1 MSVQKR
7 SPENLM
13 EDSYH
18 HHHHHQQQQERHDC
32 YQKQQTLQQ
41 NEEQI
46 QDRVGDDDSDPTP
59 SSSSGDDKDDF
70 VLVKLSEIRKEVQCP
85 ICLGM
90 VHILFCTWSLGAWQS
105 MEFALETYLYFQ
117 SIDYSY
123 IEAVSLQPGI
133 IRKTRTVMECLHRFC
148 RECIDKS
155 IRLGNNECPACR
167 THCASRRSLRDDP
180 NYDILIAT
188 LYPDID
194 EYEEKELAFGD
205 EEKIRNKHIQDYIAQ
220 TVRRQSSALGSTHKN
235 RTTAKFVTSSTRTTD
250 QPNKRRGRRRNNES
264 TQSSEDDDHVNGT
277 GSSNGNGY
285 VNCNRVDGRSS
296 SSDDSS
302 IDLKPRKRRRWVRG
316 CSSQPSSASANANT
330 EFNENNGSEDV
341 TKESADPFKTPG
353 FVRLPEVLVWG
364 KGGTRSHSR
373 QRNLTAGNSMNSRIP
388 RSNPLFDLVD
398 NIHKLEEDNSEA

>member
-18 HHHHHQQQQERHDC
+18 HHQQQQERYDC

-59 SSSSGDDKDDF
+59 SSSSGDDKDEFLLFSLEEVSSYEDYAYN
-70 VLVKLSEIRKEVQCP
+70 LVS
-85 ICLGM
+85 
-90 VHILFCTWSLGAWQS
+90 W
-105 MEFALETYLYFQ
+105 
-117 SIDYSY
+117 
-123 IEAVSLQPGI
+123 
-133 IRKTRTVMECLHRFC
+133 
-148 RECIDKS
+148 
-155 IRLGNNECPACR
+155 NNECPACR

-205 EEKIRNKHIQDYIAQ
+205 EEKIRNNHIQDYIAQ
-220 TVRRQSSALGSTHKN
+220 TVRRQSSALGSTHKS
-235 RTTAKFVTSSTRTTD
+235 RTTAKSVTSFTRTTD
-250 QPNKRRGRRRNNES
+250 QPNKRRGRRRNNEL

-302 IDLKPRKRRRWVRG
+302 MDVKPRTRRRWVR
-316 CSSQPSSASANANT
+316 CCFSQPSSASANANT

-341 TKESADPFKTPG
+341 TKGSADPFKTPG
-353 FVRLPEVLVWG
+353 FVRVPEVLVWG

-398 NIHKLEEDNSEA
+398 NIHKLEEDNPEA

>member
-18 HHHHHQQQQERHDC
+18 HHQQQQERYDC

-85 ICLGM
+85 ICL
-90 VHILFCTWSLGAWQS
+90 
-105 MEFALETYLYFQ
+105 
-117 SIDYSY
+117 
-123 IEAVSLQPGI
+123 GI

-205 EEKIRNKHIQDYIAQ
+205 EEKIRNNHIQDYIAQ
-220 TVRRQSSALGSTHKN
+220 TVRRQSSALGSTHKS
-235 RTTAKFVTSSTRTTD
+235 RTTAKSVTSFTRTTD
-250 QPNKRRGRRRNNES
+250 QPNKRRGRRRNNEL

-302 IDLKPRKRRRWVRG
+302 MDVKPRTRRRWVR
-316 CSSQPSSASANANT
+316 CCFSQPSSASANANT

-341 TKESADPFKTPG
+341 TKGSADPFKTPG
-353 FVRLPEVLVWG
+353 FVRVPEVLVWG

-398 NIHKLEEDNSEA
+398 NIHKLEEDNPEA